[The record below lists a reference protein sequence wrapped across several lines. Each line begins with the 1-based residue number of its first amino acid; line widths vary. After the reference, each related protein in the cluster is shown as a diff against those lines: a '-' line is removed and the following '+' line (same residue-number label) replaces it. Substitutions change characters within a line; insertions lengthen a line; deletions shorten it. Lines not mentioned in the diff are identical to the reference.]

1 MSFDTC
7 SHQNTNDVL
16 KYPWKLAFQKDAD
29 FEHKILFV
37 FGDNVPC
44 PCLRSI
50 DPSSLCHVGLFLSVP
65 MWQFLLPSIRIAWK
79 TFYF

>member
-37 FGDNVPC
+37 FE
-44 PCLRSI
+44 
-50 DPSSLCHVGLFLSVP
+50 
-65 MWQFLLPSIRIAWK
+65 
-79 TFYF
+79 